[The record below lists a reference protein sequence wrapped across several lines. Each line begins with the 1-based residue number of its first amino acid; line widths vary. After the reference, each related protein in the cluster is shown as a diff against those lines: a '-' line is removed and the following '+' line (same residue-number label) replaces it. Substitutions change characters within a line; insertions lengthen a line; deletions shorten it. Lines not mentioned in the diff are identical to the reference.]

1 MRKERQCGVC
11 AINSAMGQKESRQG
25 GWGSSVKGES
35 GQMMPLTRGRADSA
49 WKEKHQGTQRE
60 SEQESTG
67 HTFRSVEAA
76 SNR

>member
-1 MRKERQCGVC
+1 
-11 AINSAMGQKESRQG
+11 
-25 GWGSSVKGES
+25 
-35 GQMMPLTRGRADSA
+35 MMPLTRGRADSA

-76 SNR
+76 SNRRACSLFSVGLGPALLAR